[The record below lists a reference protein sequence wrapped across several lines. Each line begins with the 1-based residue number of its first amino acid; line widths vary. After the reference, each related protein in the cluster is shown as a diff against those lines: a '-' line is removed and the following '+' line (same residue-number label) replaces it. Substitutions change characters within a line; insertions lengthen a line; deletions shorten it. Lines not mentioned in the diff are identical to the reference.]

1 MPDRI
6 KVLGICGSLRRG
18 SYNRM
23 LLEAA
28 VECAPPDMTIESYGA
43 LGDIPPYN
51 EDVREAGE
59 PAAVADFKRRIA
71 DADGLLIASPEYNYS
86 VPGVLK
92 NAIDWVSRPPAESP
106 LMNKPAAIIGA
117 STGNFGTARGQ
128 LALRQVFV
136 FTGTQAM
143 LKPELLVFQA
153 QKRFNES
160 GRLTDDVTRKLLTEF
175 MAAFEGWVRQF
186 APAKAGARV

>member
-1 MPDRI
+1 MADQHTI
-6 KVLGICGSLRRG
+6 MGICGSLRRG

-23 LLEAA
+23 LLNAA
-28 VECAPPDMTIESYGA
+28 IECAPAGLRIETYEG

-51 EDVREAGE
+51 EDVRETGE
-59 PAAVADFKRRIA
+59 PAAVADFKRRIRDA
-71 DADGLLIASPEYNYS
+71 DALLIASPEYNYS

-92 NAIDWVSRPPAESP
+92 NAIDWASRPPADSP
-106 LMNKPAAIIGA
+106 LVNKPAAIIGA

-153 QKRFNES
+153 QKRFDES
-160 GRLTDDVTRKLLTEF
+160 GRLADDMTRELLTEF
-175 MAAFEGWVRQF
+175 MSAFEGWVRRF
-186 APAKAGARV
+186 APPKAGARV

>member
-1 MPDRI
+1 MPDPI
-6 KVLGICGSLRRG
+6 NVLGICGSLRRG

-23 LLEAA
+23 LLDAACEAA
-28 VECAPPDMTIESYGA
+28 PANMRIDAYHG

-51 EDVREAGE
+51 EDVRVAGE
-59 PAAVADFKRRIA
+59 PPVVSDLKRRIA
-71 DADGLLIASPEYNYS
+71 DADALLIASPEYNYN

-92 NAIDWVSRPPAESP
+92 NAIDWASRPPAESP
-106 LMNKPAAIIGA
+106 LMNKPAAILGA

-136 FTGTQAM
+136 FTGTQTM

-153 QKRFNES
+153 HKRFDES
-160 GRLTDDVTRKLLTEF
+160 GRLTDEMTRKLLAEF
-175 MAAFEGWVRQF
+175 MAAFDGWARQF
-186 APAKAGARV
+186 VPAKAGARV

>member
-28 VECAPPDMTIESYGA
+28 VECAPPDMTIESYGG

-153 QKRFNES
+153 QKRFDES

>member
-6 KVLGICGSLRRG
+6 TVLGICGSLRRA

-23 LLEAA
+23 LLNAA
-28 VECAPPDMTIESYGA
+28 LECAPVALHIDIYDG
-43 LGDIPPYN
+43 LGDIPLYN

-59 PAAVADFKRRIA
+59 PDAVSGFKHRIREA
-71 DADGLLIASPEYNYS
+71 DALLIASPEYNYS

-92 NAIDWVSRPPAESP
+92 NAIDWASRPPAESP
-106 LMNKPAAIIGA
+106 LMNKPAAIVGA

-153 QKRFNES
+153 QKRFDES
-160 GRLTDDVTRKLLTEF
+160 GRLTDDMTRKLLTEF

-186 APAKAGARV
+186 APAKASAQV